1 MFIYMHSCKF
11 TAQKLFIIKSPYVNT
26 LCKCRYI
33 HVPPTQF
40 FYPPWNLDK
49 IYCVKGKL

>member
-33 HVPPTQF
+33 YMYLPHNSFT
-40 FYPPWNLDK
+40 LLG
-49 IYCVKGKL
+49 I